1 MDHDEA
7 EEPGS
12 ERQDPGFIYRLNKD
26 LSPEMKYLLLGVS
39 GALKSIQATLVGLGA
54 LGILAIG
61 FLDAALIP
69 LPGGP
74 DIVVMTLSHLNH
86 AMMPVYVLGAV
97 IGSTFGCLIPYWIG
111 YKTGLAALRKFSQ
124 DKRAQVSELVARYDL
139 WAMLVG
145 AVLPPPFPFKIF
157 LLTAGVF
164 RMKVW
169 RFLIALAIGR
179 ILRFSLEGWM
189 AVQYGDHASII
200 FKQHY
205 PKIGLGIAAAIILI
219 FIVHTLRNRR
229 QSDEALS
236 PKS

>member
-1 MDHDEA
+1 
-7 EEPGS
+7 
-12 ERQDPGFIYRLNKD
+12 
-26 LSPEMKYLLLGVS
+26 MKYLFLGIG
-39 GALKSIQATLVGLGA
+39 GALKAIQAALVGLGA
-54 LGILAIG
+54 IGILAIA
-61 FLDAALIP
+61 FLDAALVP

-74 DIVVMTLSHLNH
+74 DIVVITLSHLNN

-111 YKTGLAALRKFSQ
+111 YKTGFAALRKFSE
-124 DKRAQVSELVARYDL
+124 DKRTQVSELIARYDL

-169 RFLIALAIGR
+169 RFLMALAIGR

-189 AVQYGDHASII
+189 AVHYGDQAAIM

-219 FIVHTLRNRR
+219 FIIHTLRSRR